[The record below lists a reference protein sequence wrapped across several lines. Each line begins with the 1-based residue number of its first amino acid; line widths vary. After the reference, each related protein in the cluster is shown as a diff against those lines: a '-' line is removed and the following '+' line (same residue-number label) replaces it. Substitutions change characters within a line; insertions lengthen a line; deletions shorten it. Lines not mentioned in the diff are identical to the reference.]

1 MRKRFRLEKPRAA
14 KNSAGFVDG
23 ENDAPGMRLPA
34 LLLVLAF
41 ALPVAAEDAKGVFVA
56 VGYGGRR
63 MSSHDGRTWENETRW
78 SDVAADDDNVLFN
91 VAFGLGRF
99 IAVGGGAAK
108 GRIVTTRDGKEWR
121 ELPALRGRVATIVF
135 GGGRFIAGHD
145 AELLWSVD
153 GETFETGEKLAWK
166 GSTHARRA
174 AWGDGEAGPRCVL
187 IGDIDLWETK
197 QRVSWRASTKDGAS
211 YTSRTLDTR
220 PARDVAYGSGHWV
233 VVGPDGLIESSHD
246 GQNWQRCETEPGQ
259 DFSRIVWTGTRFLV
273 SGGKV
278 AWSSPDGLTWTKE
291 LRAIPCNL
299 AWAREGALGL
309 GFSWG
314 GNIFA
319 TADFAGWKMLPLPPG
334 PSFEAVAF
342 GAP

>member
-1 MRKRFRLEKPRAA
+1 MRTCVIL
-14 KNSAGFVDG
+14 
-23 ENDAPGMRLPA
+23 LA
-34 LLLVLAF
+34 LLL
-41 ALPVAAEDAKGVFVA
+41 ALPAAAEEANGLFVA

-63 MSSHDGRTWENETRW
+63 MSSRDGRVWENEARW

-91 VAFGLGRF
+91 VACGLGRF
-99 IAVGGGAAK
+99 IAVGGGAEK
-108 GRIVTTRDGKEWR
+108 GRMVTTHDGKEWQ
-121 ELPALRGRVATIVF
+121 ELPVIRGRIATIVF
-135 GGGRFIAGHD
+135 GRGRFIAGHD

-153 GETFETGEKLAWK
+153 GEKFQAGEKLNWS
-166 GSTHARRA
+166 GSVHARRA
-174 AWGDGEAGPRCVL
+174 AWGDGEGGPRCVI
-187 IGDIDLWETK
+187 IGDIDLAGEGR
-197 QRVSWRASTKDGAS
+197 RVSWRASTEDGTR
-211 YTSRTLDTR
+211 YTSRALDT
-220 PARDVAYGSGHWV
+220 PAARDVAYGSGHWV

-246 GQNWQRCETEPGQ
+246 GQNWQRREAAPGE

-278 AWSSPDGLTWTKE
+278 AWSSPDGLTWAKE
-291 LRAIPCNL
+291 PRAIPCSL

-319 TADFAGWKMLPLPPG
+319 TTHFAEWKKLPLPPG

>member
-1 MRKRFRLEKPRAA
+1 MQIRAIFLA
-14 KNSAGFVDG
+14 LAL
-23 ENDAPGMRLPA
+23 ALPA
-34 LLLVLAF
+34 
-41 ALPVAAEDAKGVFVA
+41 AAEEAHGLFIA

-63 MSSHDGRTWENETRW
+63 MSSRDGRTWENETRW

-99 IAVGGGAAK
+99 VAVGGGVAK
-108 GRIVTTRDGKEWR
+108 GRIVTTRDGKDWK
-121 ELPALRGRVATIVF
+121 ELPVLRGRVATIVF
-135 GGGRFIAGHD
+135 GRGRFIAGHD

-153 GETFETGEKLAWK
+153 GEKFEAGEKLDWK

-174 AWGDGEAGPRCVL
+174 AWGDGEAGPRCVF
-187 IGDIDLWETK
+187 IGDIDLWDTT
-197 QRVSWRASTKDGAS
+197 QRVSWRASTEDGTR
-211 YTSRTLDTR
+211 YTSRALDTP

-233 VVGPDGLIESSHD
+233 VVGPDGLLESSHD
-246 GQNWQRCETEPGQ
+246 GQTWQRRETEPGQ
-259 DFSRIVWTGTRFLV
+259 DFSRVVWTGARFLI

-278 AWSSPDGLTWTKE
+278 AWSSADGLAWAKE
-291 LRAIPCNL
+291 PRGIQCSL
-299 AWAREGALGL
+299 AWAREGVLAL

-314 GNIFA
+314 GNIHA
-319 TADFAGWKMLPLPPG
+319 TAGFADWKKLPLPPG